1 MLISQ
6 SMAQSLTILKT
17 ERSCQVDTFGKD
29 NWKEAAGKLKLQDG
43 NMTNDDLRFIIG
55 KEEELLGRLQHNAGS
70 MKEEIRNLIL
80 KL

>member
-1 MLISQ
+1 
-6 SMAQSLTILKT
+6 
-17 ERSCQVDTFGKD
+17 VDTFGKD

-43 NMTNDDLRFIIG
+43 NITNDDLRFIIG